1 MTRPTFS
8 ELVAASARIGCL
20 GFGGPAGQI
29 ALMHRVFVEE
39 KRWLD
44 EARYLHALSFCMLLP
59 GPEAQQLATYIGWR
73 LHGVR
78 GGIAT
83 GVLFVLPGAL
93 IVLALSW
100 LYAVHGQ
107 TPWLAAAFVGVKAA
121 VLALVAEALLRIG
134 KRALKGWGDAAVA
147 SAAFLALALFGVP
160 FMLVILA
167 AGLYGAVAIR
177 RPPPAPEAEV
187 SVTQPRPG
195 RALLTAALWGAVWLA
210 PLGAVMLLL
219 GPDHLLSQLGQT
231 FSTLAVVSFGGA
243 YAVLAYLQQT
253 AVEGHHWLT
262 TAQMIDGL
270 GLAET
275 TPGPL
280 ILVNQFVGFMAGWRE
295 GGLGLAVAGAAIA
308 SWQTFAPS
316 FMFIFAGAPYAEA
329 LRRNA
334 ALTGALHAITA
345 AVLGVIAN
353 LALGFGLHI
362 LFARGQAA
370 TTPWGSGVYW
380 PDLASLQWLPA
391 ALAVAAAV
399 ALIRLKANV
408 LVVIVG
414 CAAIGLVPL
423 LPAA

>member
-1 MTRPTFS
+1 MTAPSFRD
-8 ELVAASARIGCL
+8 LIAACARIGLL

-39 KRWLD
+39 KRWID

-78 GGIAT
+78 GGIAS
-83 GVLFVLPGAL
+83 GLLFVLPGAL
-93 IVLALSW
+93 IVIGLSW

-134 KRALKGWGDAAVA
+134 KRALGGWSDAVIAF
-147 SAAFLALALFGVP
+147 AAFLSLALFGLP
-160 FMLVILA
+160 FPLVILA
-167 AGLYGAVAIR
+167 AGVYGAVAIR
-177 RPPPAPEAEV
+177 RPPPTNDAAPM
-187 SVTQPRPG
+187 TQPKAG
-195 RALLTAALWGAVWLA
+195 RALLTAGLWGAVWLA
-210 PLGAVMLLL
+210 PMAAVMLLL
-219 GPDHLLSQLGQT
+219 GPDHLLSRLGQT
-231 FSTLAVVSFGGA
+231 FSTLAIVSFGGA
-243 YAVLAYLQQT
+243 YAVLAYLQQQ

-280 ILVNQFVGFMAGWRE
+280 ILVNQYVGFMAGWRE
-295 GGLGLAVAGAAIA
+295 GGPGLAIAGAAIA
-308 SWQTFAPS
+308 SWQTFAPA
-316 FMFIFAGAPYAEA
+316 FMFIFAGAPYADA
-329 LRRNA
+329 LRRSA
-334 ALTGALHAITA
+334 AITGALHAITA

-362 LFARGQAA
+362 LFARGG
-370 TTPWGSGVYW
+370 TWITPWGSSFYW
-380 PDLASLQWLPA
+380 PELASLQWLPA
-391 ALAVAAAV
+391 ALAVAAGI
-399 ALIRLKANV
+399 ALIRLRANV
-408 LVVIVG
+408 LVVIAA
-414 CAAIGLVPL
+414 CAAVGLVPL
-423 LPAA
+423 MARV